1 MIRRKAIRKIFVT
14 TVSLFII
21 LVVYTITNLH
31 NDNTLKVNLEL
42 SDVTGLTNHSVYL
55 LNDDGY
61 LVRKKIYVETENM
74 LDGVK
79 KVVNYLKIS
88 NNSKYSSSLVG
99 LIPSNC
105 SLLDVLY
112 DEEFVTLNFSG
123 NFYNIPNMDLAV
135 TAIVYSVFDLGNIKG
150 VTILVD
156 DEYLEGYPKIMD
168 KSLDINRETFIT
180 SRDEISKVV
189 VYYLL
194 EDSEETYY
202 VPVTKYLND
211 SREKINI
218 IVDEMTSSSSTDL
231 VSLVNSNVEL
241 LSAREDN
248 DTFILNFNNYLFD
261 NDDEVLEEVLYCLSY
276 SVFDNYDVDM
286 VMVEINGKNISQIER
301 NAI

>member
-21 LVVYTITNLH
+21 LVVYTITNFH

-112 DEEFVTLNFSG
+112 DEEYVTINFSG

-150 VTILVD
+150 VTILED
-156 DEYLEGYPKIMD
+156 DE
-168 KSLDINRETFIT
+168 
-180 SRDEISKVV
+180 
-189 VYYLL
+189 
-194 EDSEETYY
+194 
-202 VPVTKYLND
+202 
-211 SREKINI
+211 
-218 IVDEMTSSSSTDL
+218 
-231 VSLVNSNVEL
+231 
-241 LSAREDN
+241 
-248 DTFILNFNNYLFD
+248 
-261 NDDEVLEEVLYCLSY
+261 
-276 SVFDNYDVDM
+276 
-286 VMVEINGKNISQIER
+286 
-301 NAI
+301 

>member
-1 MIRRKAIRKIFVT
+1 
-14 TVSLFII
+14 
-21 LVVYTITNLH
+21 
-31 NDNTLKVNLEL
+31 
-42 SDVTGLTNHSVYL
+42 
-55 LNDDGY
+55 
-61 LVRKKIYVETENM
+61 
-74 LDGVK
+74 
-79 KVVNYLKIS
+79 
-88 NNSKYSSSLVG
+88 
-99 LIPSNC
+99 
-105 SLLDVLY
+105 
-112 DEEFVTLNFSG
+112 
-123 NFYNIPNMDLAV
+123 
-135 TAIVYSVFDLGNIKG
+135 
-150 VTILVD
+150 
-156 DEYLEGYPKIMD
+156 MD

>member
-21 LVVYTITNLH
+21 LVVYTITNFH

-42 SDVTGLTNHSVYL
+42 FDVTGLTNHSVYL

-112 DEEFVTLNFSG
+112 DEEFVTLNFSS